1 MENYFEKIQTCA
13 RIIARQCSYLPET
26 ALILGSGLGDIVDR
40 LEDTLVF
47 PYASLPDF
55 PQSTVIGHQGRLI
68 LGKLNGKP
76 LLVMQGRVHY
86 YEGYTMQ
93 EVVFPIYVF
102 KELGIR
108 TLILTNA
115 CGGINETYQPGDIVL
130 VDDFINL
137 SFDNP
142 LIGVNDDRLG
152 LRFPDMSEPFDFAL
166 IDQVRSKHPQLKQGI
181 YGFFSGPYY
190 ETKAEIQAFKR
201 LGCDLIGM
209 STVPET
215 IAANHC
221 GMKVLAFSVVTNM
234 ATGIQKVKHDHKRVI
249 DTANKAA
256 TYLQEILMDFLT

>member
-1 MENYFEKIQTCA
+1 MENYYENIQACA
-13 RIIARQCSYLPET
+13 DVIRQQCTYLPET
-26 ALILGSGLGDIVDR
+26 ALVLGSGLGDIVDQ
-40 LEDTLVF
+40 LKETTIF
-47 PYASLPDF
+47 PYENLPHF
-55 PQSTVIGHQGRLI
+55 PQSTVSGHKGQLI
-68 LGKLNGKP
+68 LGKLKGKAI
-76 LLVMQGRVHY
+76 LVMQGRVHY
-86 YEGYTMQ
+86 YEGYTMK

-102 KELGIR
+102 KALGIS

-115 CGGINETYQPGDIVL
+115 CGGINEDYQPGDIVL

-137 SFDNP
+137 AFNNP
-142 LIGVNDDRLG
+142 LFGVNDDRLG
-152 LRFPDMSEPFDFAL
+152 LRFPDMSEPFSHAL
-166 IDQVRSKHPQLKQGI
+166 INQVKVKHPEIKLGI

-221 GMKVLAFSVVTNM
+221 SMKVLAFSVVTNM

-249 DTANKAA
+249 DTAVKAA
-256 TYLQEILMDFLT
+256 VELQQILMDFLD

>member
-1 MENYFEKIQTCA
+1 MENYFEKIQACA
-13 RIIARQCSYLPET
+13 QTIARQCTYLPET

-102 KELGIR
+102 KELGIQ

-115 CGGINETYQPGDIVL
+115 CGGINEAYQPGDIVL

-137 SFDNP
+137 TFDNP

-152 LRFPDMSEPFDFAL
+152 LRFPDMSEPFDFKL
-166 IDQVRSKHPQLKQGI
+166 IDQVKSKHPQLKQGI

-201 LGCDLIGM
+201 LGCELIGM

-249 DTANKAA
+249 ETANKAA
-256 TYLQEILMDFLT
+256 IYLQEILMDFLT

>member
-1 MENYFEKIQTCA
+1 MENYYGKIQACA
-13 RIIARQCSYLPET
+13 EVIRSKCAYLPET
-26 ALILGSGLGDIVDR
+26 ALILGSGLGDIVDQ
-40 LEDTLVF
+40 LEETTIF
-47 PYASLPDF
+47 PYDSLPHF
-55 PQSTVIGHQGRLI
+55 PQSTVSGHKGQLI
-68 LGKLNGKP
+68 LGKLRGKAV
-76 LLVMQGRVHY
+76 LVMQGRVHY

-102 KELGIR
+102 KALGIS

-115 CGGINETYQPGDIVL
+115 CGGINESYQPGDIVL

-137 SFDNP
+137 AFDNP
-142 LIGVNDDRLG
+142 LFGVNDERLG
-152 LRFPDMSEPFDFAL
+152 PRFPDMSEPFNLAL
-166 IDQVRSKHPQLKQGI
+166 IEQVKSNHPELKQGI

-234 ATGIQKVKHDHKRVI
+234 ATGIQKVKHDHQRVVA
-249 DTANKAA
+249 TAHRAA
-256 TYLQEILMDFLT
+256 GNLQQILMDFLV

>member
-1 MENYFEKIQTCA
+1 
-13 RIIARQCSYLPET
+13 LPH
-26 ALILGSGLGDIVDR
+26 
-40 LEDTLVF
+40 
-47 PYASLPDF
+47 F
-55 PQSTVIGHQGRLI
+55 PQSTVSGHKGQLI
-68 LGKLNGKP
+68 LGKLKGKAV
-76 LLVMQGRVHY
+76 LVMQGRVHY

-102 KELGIR
+102 KALGIS

-115 CGGINETYQPGDIVL
+115 CGGINESYQPGDIVL

-137 SFDNP
+137 AFDNP
-142 LIGVNDDRLG
+142 LFGVNDERLG
-152 LRFPDMSEPFDFAL
+152 PRFPDMSEPFSLAL
-166 IDQVRSKHPQLKQGI
+166 IEQVKSKHPELKQGI

-234 ATGIQKVKHDHKRVI
+234 ATGIQKVKHDHQRVVA
-249 DTANKAA
+249 TAHRAA
-256 TYLQEILMDFLT
+256 GELQQILTDFLS